1 MNKFL
6 LVTISFLVMSSSLAE
21 EHKAVFTETP
31 YQPVNAVYDF
41 YFDKP
46 EKINSALFWIR
57 SLLNPLTEA
66 PYNFAPEF
74 MNIKVVIHGTEIV
87 SVAKKNYAKYKDAVE
102 RMRYYHALGV
112 EFKVCNLAAQDYN
125 YKVEDFYEF
134 IEVVPS
140 AFAELAHWQMQG
152 YALITPK
159 IMTREQT
166 VEEIR

>member
-1 MNKFL
+1 MSHYTLILGLFL
-6 LVTISFLVMSSSLAE
+6 LLASPVTQADLVQ
-21 EHKAVFTETP
+21 TP
-31 YQPVNAVYDF
+31 YTPQKVVYEF
-41 YFDKP
+41 YFDDP
-46 EKINSALFWIR
+46 DAINSALFWLR
-57 SLLNPLTEA
+57 SHINPLSEA
-66 PYNFAPEF
+66 PYDISIDENE
-74 MNIKVVIHGTEIV
+74 IKVVIHGTEIV
-87 SVAKKNYAKYKDAVE
+87 TVAKKNYGKYKEAVE